1 VERYFLE
8 FMCLKTV
15 MTTLNR
21 LSQALTRLILVQE
34 DTKTSTLQKNI
45 WIGPE
50 KLSSL
55 PSTYKSKIP
64 VVLVTYP
71 DSFAVEEA
79 KSLVDSS
86 SDRSIIGVF
95 SQKYL
100 NHSHYGIGSGKAEE
114 IKEFVRESKAEQ
126 IVVDEHLTSRQI
138 YNLEKLT
145 GVQVIDRERLILD
158 IFYTRAT
165 TTEAKLQI
173 ELAEIQYEMP
183 RVRENAKLTSGGER
197 AGKGGMGEYVVDV
210 KFRDLKRR
218 ISFIKEK
225 LNDAHRKREL
235 YHQQRIKTGM
245 PVVSLVGY
253 TSSGKTTLFN
263 LLTGEHKHISNNLF
277 TTLSTTTR
285 LLEIH
290 DREIL
295 LTDTVGFI
303 SRLPTYMIDAFKS
316 TLEESLAADLIL
328 LLIDASEDLQDIK
341 IKHATCREVL
351 EELKV
356 DKSKV
361 LMVFT
366 KYDRL
371 SSQEMVMKI
380 SEYLGISNPMLISCK
395 SGYGITKLKTIIS
408 QHSYVVGRAK

>member
-1 VERYFLE
+1 
-8 FMCLKTV
+8 M
-15 MTTLNR
+15 N
-21 LSQALTRLILVQE
+21 
-34 DTKTSTLQKNI
+34 TSQKNI
-45 WIGPE
+45 WTGPE
-50 KLSSL
+50 QLSSR
-55 PSTYKSKIP
+55 PSADKSRKAVI
-64 VVLVTYP
+64 LVTYP
-71 DSFAVEEA
+71 DAFAVEEA
-79 KSLVDSS
+79 RSLVDS
-86 SDRSIIGVF
+86 SDRSIIETF

-100 NHSHYGIGSGKAEE
+100 NHSQYGIGSGKAEE

-158 IFYTRAT
+158 IFYARAT

-173 ELAEIQYEMP
+173 EMAEIQYEMP
-183 RVRENAKLTSGGER
+183 RVRENAKLASRGER

-218 ISFIKEK
+218 LSFIKEK

-263 LLTGEHKHISNNLF
+263 SLTGEDKQISNKLF

-285 LLEIH
+285 LLKIH
-290 DREIL
+290 DRETL

-303 SRLPTYMIDAFKS
+303 SRLPTYMVDAFKS

-328 LLIDASEDLQDIK
+328 LLIDASEDLEDIR
-341 IKHATCREVL
+341 IKHAACRQVL
-351 EELKV
+351 GELKV

-366 KYDRL
+366 KCDQPN
-371 SSQEMVMKI
+371 SEETIKKI
-380 SEYLGISNPMLISCK
+380 SEDLGLSNPMVISTK
-395 SGYGITKLKTIIS
+395 TGYGITKLKTLIS
-408 QHSYVVGRAK
+408 HQPYAVSRT